1 MLQKEHSMAESRMIT
16 DIFVEGAR
24 RGWNIATS
32 STIPNVLMAFVIIKI
47 LAVTNI
53 LAIIGKVFAPVMVVF
68 GLPGEAITVLFAAW
82 LSMGGGVGVVITLFG
97 SGILTGHNIAVLVPA
112 IYLMGSQVQYL
123 GRIVGVIGVN
133 ASYIPVML
141 IISVVNSF
149 IAMFIMNILL

>member
-1 MLQKEHSMAESRMIT
+1 MAESKMIT

-24 RGWNIATS
+24 RGWSIATS

-53 LAIIGKVFAPVMVVF
+53 LAIIGKVFAPVMVLF

-133 ASYIPVML
+133 ASYIPIML
-141 IISVVNSF
+141 VISVVNSF